1 MELIPR
7 SELTTEQI
15 RAVELPPDEHR
26 VLIGGPGSGKT
37 QVLLHRADHLR
48 RTMSIDDDGY
58 YILVFTRALKQY
70 LRSACNLLDLN
81 VGNIDTLDKW
91 CFSYYRHWIS
101 DDLPRNRET
110 NMVHFARIRTEV
122 REHLESR
129 PGPPPY
135 EIVLVDEGQDL
146 TAEAFDLI
154 KLIGRHV
161 TVCIDHKQQIYEHG
175 SRESD
180 ILRRLGLKRHNMS
193 LLATYRC
200 TPYIVDI
207 ASRLVPDPD
216 QRREFVNQCRISGSG
231 REQPLMY
238 VAEDFNDEKNRLAE
252 ILRVRLGKGERVA
265 VLVPRKNQMFGF
277 AKGLTELGFE
287 VETKRDLDFTNN
299 RPKVLTYQ
307 SAKGLTFDSVLMPRL
322 VNTSFTRE
330 STDLIERLLFV
341 GITRA
346 MNWVYLSST
355 DPLTLPAIASI
366 WGAADSGSLAVQDAS
381 VRARAGQAA
390 STAKTQPP
398 PDDDLTGLL

>member
-1 MELIPR
+1 VELIPR

-37 QVLLHRADHLR
+37 QVLLHRADYLR
-48 RTMSIDDDGY
+48 RTQNIDEDGY

-70 LRSACNLLDLN
+70 LRSACNLLDLDE
-81 VGNIDTLDKW
+81 GSIDTLDKW
-91 CFSYYRHWIS
+91 CFTYYRRHIS
-101 DDLPRNRET
+101 NDLPQNRET

-122 REHLESR
+122 REHLERR

-135 EIVLVDEGQDL
+135 DFILVDEGQDL

-216 QRREFVNQCRISGSG
+216 QRREFVNQCRINGSG

-238 VAEDFNDEKNRLAE
+238 VAKDFEDEQKRLAE

-287 VETKRDLDFTNN
+287 VETKRDLDFTTN
-299 RPKVLTYQ
+299 RPKVLTFQ

-330 STDLIERLLFV
+330 SSELIDRLLFV

-355 DPLTLPAIASI
+355 DPYTLPVLGTI
-366 WGAADSGSLAVQDAS
+366 WGAADNGSLAIQNDGVAIPVGHATPPTKND
-381 VRARAGQAA
+381 
-390 STAKTQPP
+390 PP